1 MRTGVFETNK
11 SITYPDDVSFC
22 FNPMLVRVQTNNAVT
37 CTISDGGLS
46 FTDKRTPYD
55 GSVEMDVS
63 MYAQVFFSP
72 GGMDLILSKEITVQV
87 QTSEDTF
94 SFTTTVIWGAMNIGE
109 VFNQSRTVTWFKNF
123 PFTLSMYIA
132 SGATMRKRYD
142 RNKYQALSAGSGLV
156 HLNPSSLFGSA
167 TNFGVIRLDEEIPE
181 STFDYTFDNT
191 FRPVGDGVIINR
203 LVVDDSECG
212 VYLRWIDRHGFYQ
225 YWLFQEGESGS
236 EAEAGDKMYYSFSD
250 EKYGYNGV
258 FRYNG
263 KSMQMT
269 KKACATLVD
278 QKTFKMLLTILSSP
292 LVDMYMDGN
301 WVPVNI
307 STKSVTG
314 TMQALQDF
322 EIEIEFPETISQS
335 L

>member
-11 SITYPDDVSFC
+11 SIMYPDEVSFC
-22 FNPMLVRVQTNNAVT
+22 FNPMKIKVNTGNTVT
-37 CTISDGGLS
+37 CTISYGAMS
-46 FTDKRTPYD
+46 FTDKRTPYG
-55 GSVEMDVS
+55 GSVELDIS
-63 MYAQVFFSP
+63 MYSQAFFNA
-72 GGMDLILSKEITVQV
+72 GGMELLPSKEITVKI
-87 QTSEDTF
+87 QTSAD
-94 SFTTTVIWGAMNIGE
+94 SFTFTTKVIWGAMNIGE

-142 RNKYQALSAGSGLV
+142 RNKYQTFSAGSGLV
-156 HLNPSSLFGSA
+156 HLNPSSLFGGA

-181 STFDYTFDNT
+181 STFDYTFDST

-212 VYLRWIDRHGFYQ
+212 IYLRWIDRHGFYQ
-225 YWLFQEGESGS
+225 YWLFQEGESG
-236 EAEAGDKMYYSFSD
+236 AGVDNGDKLYCDFSD
-250 EKYGYNGV
+250 ENYSFYGV

-269 KKACATLVD
+269 KKACATLMD
-278 QKTFKMLLTILSSP
+278 QGTFNMLLTLLSSP
-292 LVDMYMDGN
+292 LVDMYLNGN

-307 STKSVTG
+307 STKSISG
-314 TMQALQDF
+314 TTQALQDF